1 MTVLGGLCRA
11 HIVPI
16 SQGNEDGLSPL
27 SHLMIAARK
36 RCYTFRQDALSM
48 NDRKA
53 RPGRSRCEPHINQAI
68 LDEIRVGVRTIGV
81 FSVSQVPPHKGFAA
95 RRFRRTKGPPCRL
108 PEPVFPPH
116 GAHCIIVAGVARP
129 IARPLHVHGGNGCCR
144 TSRLK
149 NPQP

>member
-48 NDRKA
+48 NDRGEA
-53 RPGRSRCEPHINQAI
+53 RAFE
-68 LDEIRVGVRTIGV
+68 VRTTYQSGYTGRNTRWRSHDWS
-81 FSVSQVPPHKGFAA
+81 FFGFASSTA
-95 RRFRRTKGPPCRL
+95 QRFRRTKVPPCRL

-116 GAHCIIVAGVARP
+116 GAHCIVVAGVARP